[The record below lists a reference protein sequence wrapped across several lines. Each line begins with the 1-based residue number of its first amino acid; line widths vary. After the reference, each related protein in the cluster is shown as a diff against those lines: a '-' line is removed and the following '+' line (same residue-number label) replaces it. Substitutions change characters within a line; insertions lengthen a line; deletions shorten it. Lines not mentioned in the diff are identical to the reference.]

1 MIKSASV
8 FGLGKLGLP
17 LAVCLANKG
26 YTVTGYDVNKN
37 IVEMINRGQ
46 SPYSEPGLEKL
57 LKSTLSHFS
66 ATTDYSAAVSNS
78 EITFIVVP
86 TPSTPDGGFTTEYVE
101 AAVTQIGTVLKTK
114 KDFHIVAVTSTV
126 LPGATEGIIK
136 PILEKTSGK
145 KCGRDFGLCY
155 SPEFIALGSVIRD
168 FTNPDVVLIGESD
181 AKSGALLEEIYK
193 KVCDNNPP
201 IVRTTLNNGELA
213 KISLN
218 AFVTMKISFANT
230 LAEIAEKMPNGN
242 ADVISQVLGFDTRI
256 GRKYLSGGLA
266 YGGPCF
272 PRDNRAFAL
281 VARQFGCDAKLAAAT
296 DGVNQ
301 RQNERLA
308 SLIIEKIG
316 NAKGKIIAILGLTYK
331 SNTDV
336 VEEAA
341 PVKIALNLIQKG
353 TRLKVYDPLGQANAR
368 KILGDNN
375 IIYCSSAGE
384 CLKDTEFCLI
394 GTNWEEFKQLTPDDF
409 ISTMKQARLLDCW
422 HLYNPA
428 EFSQKLDYTAIGTAP
443 GQ

>member
-17 LAVCLANKG
+17 LAVCLANKD

-37 IVEMINRGQ
+37 IIVMINRGQ

-57 LKSTLSHFS
+57 LKSALGHFS
-66 ATTDYSAAVSNS
+66 ATSDYAAAVNNS

-101 AAVTQIGTVLKTK
+101 AAVTQIGGALKTK
-114 KDFHIVAVTSTV
+114 KSFHIVVVTSTV
-126 LPGATEGIIK
+126 LPGATEGTIK

-181 AKSGALLEEIYK
+181 AKSGALLEEIYQ

-230 LAEIAEKMPNGN
+230 LAEIAEKMPGGN
-242 ADVISQVLGFDTRI
+242 ADIISKVLGFDTRI

-272 PRDNRAFAL
+272 PRDNRAFTL

-308 SLIIEKIG
+308 NLIIEKIG
-316 NAKGKIIAILGLTYK
+316 GVKGKNIAILGLTYK

-341 PVKIALNLIQKG
+341 PVKIALHLLQKNAG
-353 TRLKVYDPLGQANAR
+353 LKVYDPLGKENAR
-368 KILGDNN
+368 KILGDDN
-375 IIYCSSAGE
+375 IVYCNSVSK

-409 ISTMKQARLLDCW
+409 IRTMKKARLLDCW

-428 EFSQKLDYTAIGTAP
+428 EFSKKLDYTAIGIAP
-443 GQ
+443 GK